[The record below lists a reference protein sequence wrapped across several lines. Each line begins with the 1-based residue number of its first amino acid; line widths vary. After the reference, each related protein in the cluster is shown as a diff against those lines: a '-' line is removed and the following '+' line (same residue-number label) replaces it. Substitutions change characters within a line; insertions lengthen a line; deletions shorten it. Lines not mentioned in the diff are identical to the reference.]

1 VQDPLVRKKEHAL
14 RIRSLCYSKHSGEI
28 FTLGGEGMMKSWDS
42 ERFEVSGTYELPDR
56 EDPVCIA
63 MYSYSTLLAIG
74 SQYYISLLDPR
85 QQTPT
90 QTIPSLDSNWGVR
103 SVCFNNHLLTI
114 GGGKGRIAFIDTR
127 KMEFLP
133 VGATPEGHLSYFHQ
147 TGSGWLPDNLNPL
160 VLGATGL
167 TRSTVLHAA
176 QTLCYD
182 PSGTRLFVAGGPLL
196 TGLDGSYAALW

>member
-1 VQDPLVRKKEHAL
+1 
-14 RIRSLCYSKHSGEI
+14 
-28 FTLGGEGMMKSWDS
+28 MKSWDS

-63 MYSYSTLLAIG
+63 MCSYSTLLAIG

-85 QQTPT
+85 QQKPT

-127 KMEFLP
+127 KLEFLP

-147 TGSGWLPDNLNPL
+147 TGSGWL
-160 VLGATGL
+160 V
-167 TRSTVLHAA
+167 S
-176 QTLCYD
+176 
-182 PSGTRLFVAGGPLL
+182 PLL
-196 TGLDGSYAALW
+196 YSSIRCPLIIGSSLITLIRLCWVRQV